1 MSSERVE
8 REGGSEREIELPRI
22 VVVAISS
29 SSRASL
35 LSSPSPPSQLYS
47 PTESEPS
54 PPWPPLRDRR
64 TSPCLRATRTLALL
78 LPPTS
83 LRPRPP
89 SPPSRPRARPA
100 TPPTTTTTTTAS
112 PRTRPRPSP
121 ASRTPRSRS
130 TSSRPPRRPRAP
142 RSPPPPPHQ
151 PQPPKLSSHNSKE
164 RLQPSQN
171 GRDSPYARGTP
182 SSSSSASSNKATKAK
197 AHRPQKPAVNGKPV
211 ANWVPEKVGVHAPA
225 VHSRAAS
232 SSGIPAPVSTSSSPS
247 SASTD
252 PAMHTVGKKRRQ
264 SLRKV
269 LPPTSSKLSPFAASF
284 DFVPGGGPSLGAPV
298 KPQPD
303 AREDEHD
310 SSPSTPAS
318 GDDASPAGERE
329 LLTADEQRAIQQTV
343 GSAGAQGDDFR
354 KKGFSAADAEGAVES
369 AGAEPGL
376 QSAGADKSTSLSI
389 AEDEA
394 PRRRAEAA
402 SLDVEQPREDRS
414 LGAFLDDAFVHAS
427 GAFAPLALPEQD
439 DGEAVPERTQPQV
452 RPADALRIPGAV
464 DASPVADLE
473 WRDKKGWWSEG
484 YDPLA
489 ASPAVVDDV
498 EPEREQAHEPVLAE
512 PAIKSAQAH
521 DYEPILRFPAWS
533 PAAAAGSSS
542 ADEGRAA
549 RELVKD
555 GESPAPLSTFL
566 GSAFVDSAAER
577 LVAQGVDAV
586 EDKKQ
591 DGSSLLSAQELR
603 DIASTVGSAG
613 AQGDGF
619 VKPSFTEADRLGAEE
634 AAGNEAADQSAQ
646 GYKPSAQKEEEVVD
660 VARAAEAEESAPV
673 DAARSSSPSPSPSPS
688 PAPAADLQVDVS
700 PAAPAVADSPSSP
713 APTTPGA
720 LSSFLSSSFA
730 APLESGWTAF
740 EPLDERRAEALA
752 AAGPLSPSQVDP
764 NDFPTSAEAVAAMP
778 RLDDVLDVDI
788 DAEGKVVPEDE
799 AQASPSAPVVE
810 DKKEEK
816 RGWWNADEPASEPAS
831 EPAHEQHADGSSLLS
846 AAEQRDIAST
856 VGSAGAQGD
865 EFSKKGFAAADAEGA
880 QVVEG
885 ADPAQQS
892 AGVGATSVPRAEEGA
907 QAGPS
912 EDEVQA
918 VEAAQERG
926 SGSQTPLGSFL
937 DQAFSGEPP
946 SASEAPI
953 ASTSAAAEPAFSS
966 FASTST
972 QAVSSPPPSAPPAQ
986 RSSSSSPSRSR
997 SPSPSRPARR
1007 AADEDDDDEN
1017 APPHKSAD
1025 SAPSLTL
1032 AIASAWRTAPWTRK
1046 MWAVLASVA
1055 INVGLPF
1062 VNGVMLGASLSS
1074 LSLARLLLPLVPPLL
1089 PLSVNL
1095 TKLDLVRRLR
1105 RALRAQ
1111 LHRRP
1116 PRLASR
1122 RLVLPFLVGRT
1133 RQHVGR
1139 RAARRRWPTR
1149 RRARTR
1155 RRQDGR
1161 RGGGRGGARG
1171 GRVSELVVASESGPR
1186 TPSFDPFFPPHP
1198 AHSPQLDRP
1207 GLASKAS
1214 LGRGTHVPLLFPRAL
1229 LRSPRPYRLASLSPV
1244 S

>member
-1 MSSERVE
+1 MATSARPSHVP
-8 REGGSEREIELPRI
+8 LPARDPAARPAPPADI
-22 VVVAISS
+22 PPTPSAFPALPASGTHADTVHDDHPHPPAPTQPGISY
-29 SSRASL
+29 AKV
-35 LSSPSPPSQLYS
+35 SQH
-47 PTESEPS
+47 
-54 PPWPPLRDRR
+54 
-64 TSPCLRATRTLALL
+64 L
-78 LPPTS
+78 LPPTKAPQGTS
-83 LRPRPP
+83 L
-89 SPPSRPRARPA
+89 
-100 TPPTTTTTTTAS
+100 
-112 PRTRPRPSP
+112 
-121 ASRTPRSRS
+121 
-130 TSSRPPRRPRAP
+130 
-142 RSPPPPPHQ
+142 PPPPHQ
-151 PQPPKLSSHNSKE
+151 PTPPKLTSHNSKE

-171 GRDSPYARGTP
+171 GRDSPYARGTSP
-182 SSSSSASSNKATKAK
+182 SSSSSSNKHKAK
-197 AHRPQKPAVNGKPV
+197 AQRGANGQQKPAVNGKPV

-225 VHSRAAS
+225 VHSRRAS
-232 SSGIPAPVSTSSSPS
+232 STGIPAPVSTST
-247 SASTD
+247 STD
-252 PAMHTVGKKRRQ
+252 PAMHAVGKKRRQ

-303 AREDEHD
+303 AQEPEHD
-310 SSPSTPAS
+310 SSSSAPPS
-318 GDDASPAGERE
+318 GDDASPADAGERE

-354 KKGFSAADAEGAVES
+354 KKGFTATDAEGAVES
-369 AGAEPGL
+369 AGAEPGM

-414 LGAFLDDAFVHAS
+414 LGAFLDEAFVHAS

-439 DGEAVPERTQPQV
+439 GGEAVPERTQPQV
-452 RPADALRIPGAV
+452 RPANELRIPGAV

-473 WRDKKGWWSEG
+473 WRDKQGWWSEG

-489 ASPAVVDDV
+489 AAPAAAVEDV
-498 EPEREQAHEPVLAE
+498 EPEREQAHEPALPE
-512 PAIKSAQAH
+512 PAIESAQAH
-521 DYEPILRFPAWS
+521 EYEPILRFPAWS

-542 ADEGRAA
+542 ADEGRIA

-555 GESPAPLSTFL
+555 GDSPAPLSTFL

-577 LVAQGVDAV
+577 LVAQGNDAV

-613 AQGDGF
+613 AQGGGF
-619 VKPSFTEADRLGAEE
+619 VKPGFTEADQLGAEE

-646 GYKPSAQKEEEVVD
+646 GYKPSAQKKEEEVVE
-660 VARAAEAEESAPV
+660 VAPAADAEEPAPV
-673 DAARSSSPSPSPSPS
+673 DAERSPSRSSSP
-688 PAPAADLQVDVS
+688 APTADVQAADAAPSTDS
-700 PAAPAVADSPSSP
+700 PAAPAVVDSPSSP
-713 APTTPGA
+713 APTTPSA

-788 DAEGKVVPEDE
+788 DAEGKVVPEGE
-799 AQASPSAPVVE
+799 EPSSSPASAVE

-816 RGWWNADEPASEPAS
+816 RGWWNVDEPAPEPA
-831 EPAHEQHADGSSLLS
+831 PAPAQADKPHADGSSLLS
-846 AAEQRDIAST
+846 AAEERDIAST

-865 EFSKKGFAAADAEGA
+865 EFSKKGFAAADAEG
-880 QVVEG
+880 VEAAAG

-892 AGVGATSVPRAEEGA
+892 AGVGATSVPRPEEGA
-907 QAGPS
+907 QRGPS
-912 EDEVQA
+912 VDEVKA
-918 VEAAQERG
+918 VEDAQARS
-926 SGSQTPLGSFL
+926 SGTQTPLGSFL
-937 DQAFSGEPP
+937 GQAFSGEPH
-946 SASEAPI
+946 SASEAPV

-972 QAVSSPPPSAPPAQ
+972 QAVSSPPRSAPTAQ
-986 RSSSSSPSRSR
+986 RSSSSSPTRSR

-1032 AIASAWRTAPWTRK
+1032 AIASAWHTAPWTRK
-1046 MWAVLASVA
+1046 LWAVLASVA

-1062 VNGVMLGASLSS
+1062 VNGVMLGFGELFARNFIGVRLGWPLGGSS
-1074 LSLARLLLPLVPPLL
+1074 SSSSAGARANTSGVG
-1089 PLSVNL
+1089 
-1095 TKLDLVRRLR
+1095 
-1105 RALRAQ
+1105 LRA
-1111 LHRRP
+1111 
-1116 PRLASR
+1116 A
-1122 RLVLPFLVGRT
+1122 G
-1133 RQHVGR
+1133 GR
-1139 RAARRRWPTR
+1139 RADVPGHA
-1149 RRARTR
+1149 
-1155 RRQDGR
+1155 
-1161 RGGGRGGARG
+1161 GAKTAVEAAGEAVR
-1171 GRVSELVVASESGPR
+1171 EAAE
-1186 TPSFDPFFPPHP
+1186 
-1198 AHSPQLDRP
+1198 
-1207 GLASKAS
+1207 
-1214 LGRGTHVPLLFPRAL
+1214 
-1229 LRSPRPYRLASLSPV
+1229 
-1244 S
+1244 